1 MTKSFLISSAGE
13 RDLDG
18 IMELALKLSEEID
31 RKAQAE
37 IRIIKKN
44 VRKLFKNP
52 DAHFIVA
59 RSSNKITGFVNF
71 TVRKTIL
78 HSSRS
83 ALIDELIV
91 SEKFRGKGVGKGLLS
106 EVVKRCRDLGC
117 CELEVSTLM
126 SNQTARDFY
135 RKCGFEEEAVLLE
148 MNLSSSAAPWPP
160 LQTV

>member
-1 MTKSFLISSAGE
+1 MTESYLISSAVEG
-13 RDLDG
+13 DLSG
-18 IMELALKLSEEID
+18 IKELALMLSEEID
-31 RKAQAE
+31 GSAQAD

-44 VRKLFKNP
+44 VRKLFKNA

-59 RSSNKITGFVNF
+59 RSSSTVIGFVNF

-78 HSSRS
+78 HESGS

-91 SEKFRGKGVGKGLLS
+91 LEKYRGQGLGKDLLS
-106 EVVKRCRDLGC
+106 EVVKHCRDLGC

-126 SNQTARDFY
+126 RNQTARDFY

-148 MNLSSSAAPWPP
+148 IDLSSFA
-160 LQTV
+160 TT